1 MCATNQ
7 LIDRLVHALARLGR
21 TLDVP
26 RAVRLCFVSAAPHN
40 RKAITAVL
48 DHDRG
53 KLTLTEVVM
62 MMVMVTMQAWF
73 AAEGHQGGREGFN
86 VNANTKQ
93 L

>member
-1 MCATNQ
+1 
-7 LIDRLVHALARLGR
+7 
-21 TLDVP
+21 
-26 RAVRLCFVSAAPHN
+26 
-40 RKAITAVL
+40 
-48 DHDRG
+48 
-53 KLTLTEVVM
+53 M